1 MTWTP
6 APEQAA
12 YYSIPAPSDTRS
24 ALLDLLPFSPADP
37 TRGRDALPRSPDE
50 EAIRSRYKHRDG
62 KVYLD
67 AAKREWVSYQV
78 WEPKDG
84 STQREADLFFIHGI
98 NDYGGKFSMH
108 AEGFL
113 SAGYRVILPDLPS
126 HGRSTGIHVH
136 CPSMEAL
143 VDAVYEVIKDVL
155 LQDSKIVQEAG
166 GSYTQNRKV
175 FVAGQSLGGF
185 TAAYTCLKYGAPV
198 DTDLPVNESF
208 RPTVSGGII
217 LCPMIAISPQT
228 RPPYIVELFARLISS
243 FASSLPLAAANK
255 GKNSE
260 DPTVEEQFNMD
271 PQTYHGRLRVGTG
284 LGILQG
290 LIDVNA
296 KMSHLKVPFLLC
308 HGTGDRV
315 TSYHGSEKLYKEA
328 SSTDKELKLYEGYE
342 HILLRKGRDAADDA
356 RRQNVLGDM
365 LDWLNRH

>member
-24 ALLDLLPFSPADP
+24 AFLDLLPFSPADP

-67 AAKREWVSYQV
+67 AAKKEWVSYQV

-296 KMSHLKVPFLLC
+296 KMSHLRVPFLLC